1 MSERIAVPATGGAV
15 SARLLVQMLV
25 CSLLWAPAFLLMK
38 RMGADIS
45 PLGVT
50 ALRDLIGG
58 LIFGT
63 GFAAIGQAVRPRGRE
78 WRDWAILGVL
88 QVIIP
93 NTLTVYALLHI
104 TTGLAGLI
112 QTATP
117 LVVAVLAP
125 LLFASERMSV
135 GRAVGLG
142 LGFAGVV
149 LLIGP
154 SLAGEGPS
162 SAAGVL
168 AMAGVPV
175 SFALGNLYVR
185 AIPAAQPLRLAY
197 GQLLFSGLGAGLLTL
212 LVDGVEPFAAA
223 RPHLGDLVLLAL
235 FATALPLALFMHIL
249 RKAGPTIGTAVGYLV
264 PLWIIVIGAVA
275 LDERLGMVE
284 ILGGAVLLAG
294 LGTLAATYRPA
305 GRQP

>member
-1 MSERIAVPATGGAV
+1 MSERIAVPAKGRTGTA
-15 SARLLVQMLV
+15 LLLGQMLV

-58 LIFGT
+58 LIFGA
-63 GFAAIGQAVRPRGRE
+63 GFAACGHSIQPRGRE
-78 WRDWAILGVL
+78 WRDWTILGVL

-93 NTLTVYALLHI
+93 NTLTVYALIHI
-104 TTGLAGLI
+104 TTALAGLI

-125 LLFASERMSV
+125 LMFASERMSPQ
-135 GRAVGLG
+135 RALGLS
-142 LGFAGVV
+142 LGFAGVI

-154 SLAGEGPS
+154 SLAGAGAS
-162 SAAGVL
+162 SAAGVM

-185 AIPAAQPLRLAY
+185 AIPTAQPLRLAY
-197 GQLLFSGLGAGLLTL
+197 GQLLFSGVGAGLLTL
-212 LVDGVEPFAAA
+212 LVDGTAPFAAA
-223 RPHLGDLVLLAL
+223 RQHLADLVLLAL
-235 FATALPLALFMHIL
+235 VATALPLALFMHLL
-249 RKAGPTIGTAVGYLV
+249 RTAGPTIGTAVGYLV
-264 PLWIIVIGAVA
+264 PLWIVLIGAVA
-275 LDERLGMVE
+275 LDERLGAVE

-294 LGTLAATYRPA
+294 LGTLAATFRPA
-305 GRQP
+305 DR